1 MKSKSPFAMKSPL
14 LAYKSDMRG
23 NYANPKYVK
32 EEIVGV
38 KIGEALTKAGTD
50 IFSGLTTKPKSESGD
65 GGGSGGDV
73 INNIHVNGSNGGS
86 GSNTDGGSGSNVHK
100 GSDTDITTTTKN
112 ILGSNQGNT
121 GNSYAKSYS
130 GLAKDEG
137 GNAKATGDFKGGN
150 LTDWTNYVKDYN
162 SKKNSTTE
170 TTRNE
175 VKTTWTMNDRGE
187 KIPDSPATMKGSP
200 VKHNAGAVG
209 SIGNAGIFGGGMAG
223 IAQRIDRLKSQQGA
237 AKSQQSGSGFFG
249 TIAQAAKSQGGSVVG
264 SIGQQM
270 GNQAQQRA
278 ADAGGSTG
286 VDPFLPPPNQ
296 VAETGSYGGGGDRI
310 LEMDSNPVG
319 NQSIGRNTDITSQL
333 FGSGQRASMLAMKGT
348 PLYDKGHGEKQS
360 HSHPSKTTTKMKPD
374 GEYPGA
380 RYVKGDLVD
389 QDDLLDKTELDA
401 HIATQV
407 QSDKK
412 GTFIKEMP
420 DSGPG
425 SDIETSKGFGK
436 KIRLE
441 SMGRSSYTSNMKD
454 QLDPHD
460 FLFKNTP
467 KNNKKK

>member
-1 MKSKSPFAMKSPL
+1 MKSSPFKLFSLSARE
-14 LAYKSDMRG
+14 ADQRG
-23 NYANPKYVK
+23 NYANPELGRY
-32 EEIVGV
+32 
-38 KIGEALTKAGTD
+38 KATTFD
-50 IFSGLTTKPKSESGD
+50 HPDLSGIKNSKPKAESVVDPKGKIAAAISKPN
-65 GGGSGGDV
+65 GLISLDV
-73 INNIHVNGSNGGS
+73 PKPNVQNITTNVEKITKFEKKNNGTRVSLKQAYEKADSKGWLVPNKKTGEKESFEDYSIRAKEDPQYNKR
-86 GSNTDGGSGSNVHK
+86 SNVGYNELEK
-100 GSDTDITTTTKN
+100 TNYTIGNTTLEGDWKSKTSTKN
-112 ILGSNQGNT
+112 NNSVASN
-121 GNSYAKSYS
+121 S
-130 GLAKDEG
+130 GA
-137 GNAKATGDFKGGN
+137 NFN
-150 LTDWTNYVKDYN
+150 
-162 SKKNSTTE
+162 
-170 TTRNE
+170 
-175 VKTTWTMNDRGE
+175 
-187 KIPDSPATMKGSP
+187 GSP

-209 SIGNAGIFGGGMAG
+209 SIAGGNPLAGG
-223 IAQRIDRLKSQQGA
+223 IAG
-237 AKSQQSGSGFFG
+237 
-249 TIAQAAKSQGGSVVG
+249 
-264 SIGQQM
+264 IGQQIS
-270 GNQAQQRA
+270 NQAQQRA
-278 ADAGGSTG
+278 ADAGGSTS

-296 VAETGSYGGGGDRI
+296 VAETGSYGGNGDRM

-319 NQSIGRNTDITSQL
+319 NQSIGRNANLASQL

-348 PLYDKGHGEKQS
+348 PLHHDSEKQA
-360 HSHPSKTTTKMKPD
+360 HTHPTKTTTKMKPD

-389 QDDLLDKTELDA
+389 QDDLLDKTKLDA

>member
-1 MKSKSPFAMKSPL
+1 MKSKSPFAIKSPL

-32 EEIVGV
+32 EELVGV

-65 GGGSGGDV
+65 GSNGGSN
-73 INNIHVNGSNGGS
+73 ITNNIFANGSNGGS
-86 GSNTDGGSGSNVHK
+86 GSNKDTGRE
-100 GSDTDITTTTKN
+100 TDITTTTESV
-112 ILGSNQGNT
+112 LGSDQGNT
-121 GNSYAKSYS
+121 GNSYADSYS
-130 GLAKDEG
+130 GLSKDEG

-150 LTDWTNYVKDYN
+150 LNDWTNYVKDYN
-162 SKKNSTTE
+162 RKKNSTTN

-175 VKTTWTMNDRGE
+175 VTRTWQIIDDKKVYDTQAKN
-187 KIPDSPATMKGSP
+187 PVTMKGSP
-200 VKHNAGAVG
+200 NKLIGDTMDPYGQINPGAVPP
-209 SIGNAGIFGGGMAG
+209 
-223 IAQRIDRLKSQQGA
+223 
-237 AKSQQSGSGFFG
+237 
-249 TIAQAAKSQGGSVVG
+249 
-264 SIGQQM
+264 
-270 GNQAQQRA
+270 NQAQNDLGAQPIISANGSQPSNRSIDVSA
-278 ADAGGSTG
+278 ISDPYSALGADFGAGTR
-286 VDPFLPPPNQ
+286 NK
-296 VAETGSYGGGGDRI
+296 A
-310 LEMDSNPVG
+310 
-319 NQSIGRNTDITSQL
+319 QSIY
-333 FGSGQRASMLAMKGT
+333 GSAGQRQGLMNLGT
-348 PLYDKGHGEKQS
+348 PLHHDSEKQA

-412 GTFIKEMP
+412 GTFIKEKS
-420 DSGPG
+420 DDGPG

-436 KIRLE
+436 KIRLG

-467 KNNKKK
+467 KK

>member
-50 IFSGLTTKPKSESGD
+50 IFSGLTDTKPKSESGD

-73 INNIHVNGSNGGS
+73 INNIHVKGLNGGS
-86 GSNTDGGSGSNVHK
+86 GSNTYGGSGSNTDT
-100 GSDTDITTTTKN
+100 GSETDIITTTKN
-112 ILGSNQGNT
+112 VLGSDQGNT

-170 TTRNE
+170 TTSNSVTRTYKMIDGKKVYDTQATNP
-175 VKTTWTMNDRGE
+175 V
-187 KIPDSPATMKGSP
+187 TMKGSP
-200 VKHNAGAVG
+200 VKHNAGAAG
-209 SIGNAGIFGGGMAG
+209 SIGNAGIFGGGIAG
-223 IAQRIDRLKSQQGA
+223 ISQRISNQAQQRA
-237 AKSQQSGSGFFG
+237 AKGQQSGSGFFG
-249 TIAQAAKSQGGSVVG
+249 AIVQAAKSQGGSVVG

-348 PLYDKGHGEKQS
+348 PLHHDSEKQA
-360 HSHPSKTTTKMKPD
+360 HTHPSKTTTKMKPD

-454 QLDPHD
+454 QMDPHD
-460 FLFKNTP
+460 FLFKKTP
-467 KNNKKK
+467 KK

>member
-50 IFSGLTTKPKSESGD
+50 IFSGLTATKPESESGD
-65 GGGSGGDV
+65 GGGSGKMNFT
-73 INNIHVNGSNGGS
+73 INNSNVNGSNGGS
-86 GSNTDGGSGSNVHK
+86 GSNTDKPKPNTDK
-100 GSDTDITTTTKN
+100 PKPNTDTDLNRRTEVLEEQGSEGFSGKSAKDLLGRNLTTKESAWKDAE
-112 ILGSNQGNT
+112 IKRLGGVQQYRDQYKIG
-121 GNSYAKSYS
+121 KE
-130 GLAKDEG
+130 KD
-137 GNAKATGDFKGGN
+137 KFH
-150 LTDWTNYVKDYN
+150 
-162 SKKNSTTE
+162 TE
-170 TTRNE
+170 TTNKYENE
-175 VKTTWTMNDRGE
+175 KLISSVVKDLLNP
-187 KIPDSPATMKGSP
+187 ISMKGSP
-200 VKHNAGAVG
+200 NKLIGDTMDPYGQINPGAVPP
-209 SIGNAGIFGGGMAG
+209 
-223 IAQRIDRLKSQQGA
+223 
-237 AKSQQSGSGFFG
+237 
-249 TIAQAAKSQGGSVVG
+249 
-264 SIGQQM
+264 
-270 GNQAQQRA
+270 NQAQNDLGAQPIISANGLRPSNRSIDMSA
-278 ADAGGSTG
+278 ISDPYSALGADFGAGTR
-286 VDPFLPPPNQ
+286 NK
-296 VAETGSYGGGGDRI
+296 A
-310 LEMDSNPVG
+310 
-319 NQSIGRNTDITSQL
+319 QSIY
-333 FGSGQRASMLAMKGT
+333 GSAGQRQGLMNLGT
-348 PLYDKGHGEKQS
+348 PLHHNSEKQA
-360 HSHPSKTTTKMKPD
+360 HTHPSKTTTKMKPD

-389 QDDLLDKTELDA
+389 QDDLLDKTELDV

-412 GTFIKEMP
+412 GSFIKEMP

-425 SDIETSKGFGK
+425 SNIETDRGFGK

>member
-32 EEIVGV
+32 EELVGV

-86 GSNTDGGSGSNVHK
+86 GSNTDTGSE
-100 GSDTDITTTTKN
+100 TDMITTTKN
-112 ILGSNQGNT
+112 VLGSNQGNT
-121 GNSYAKSYS
+121 GNSYADSYS
-130 GLAKDEG
+130 GLSKDEG

-170 TTRNE
+170 TNSNSVTRTYE
-175 VKTTWTMNDRGE
+175 IIDGKKVYKTQATN
-187 KIPDSPATMKGSP
+187 PVTMKGSP
-200 VKHNAGAVG
+200 NKLIGDTMDPYGQINPGAVPP
-209 SIGNAGIFGGGMAG
+209 
-223 IAQRIDRLKSQQGA
+223 
-237 AKSQQSGSGFFG
+237 
-249 TIAQAAKSQGGSVVG
+249 
-264 SIGQQM
+264 
-270 GNQAQQRA
+270 NQAQNDLGAQPIISANGSQPSNRSIDMSA
-278 ADAGGSTG
+278 ISDPYSALGADFGAGTR
-286 VDPFLPPPNQ
+286 NK
-296 VAETGSYGGGGDRI
+296 A
-310 LEMDSNPVG
+310 
-319 NQSIGRNTDITSQL
+319 QSIY
-333 FGSGQRASMLAMKGT
+333 GSAGQRQGLMNLGT
-348 PLYDKGHGEKQS
+348 PLHHDSEKQA

-389 QDDLLDKTELDA
+389 QDDLLDKTKLDA

-412 GTFIKEMP
+412 GTFIKEKS
-420 DSGPG
+420 DDGPG

-436 KIRLE
+436 KIRLG

-454 QLDPHD
+454 QLDPND

-467 KNNKKK
+467 KK

>member
-23 NYANPKYVK
+23 AYANPKYVK

-50 IFSGLTTKPKSESGD
+50 IFSGLTTKSKSESGD

-86 GSNTDGGSGSNVHK
+86 GSNTDTGSE
-100 GSDTDITTTTKN
+100 TDMITTTKN
-112 ILGSNQGNT
+112 VLGSNQGNT

-130 GLAKDEG
+130 GLSKDEG
-137 GNAKATGDFKGGN
+137 GNAKATGGFKGGN

-170 TTRNE
+170 TTSNSVTR
-175 VKTTWTMNDRGE
+175 TY
-187 KIPDSPATMKGSP
+187 KIIDGKKVYDTQATNPVTMKGSP
-200 VKHNAGAVG
+200 NKLIGDTMDPYGQINPGAVPP
-209 SIGNAGIFGGGMAG
+209 
-223 IAQRIDRLKSQQGA
+223 
-237 AKSQQSGSGFFG
+237 
-249 TIAQAAKSQGGSVVG
+249 
-264 SIGQQM
+264 
-270 GNQAQQRA
+270 NQAQNDLGAQPIISANGSQPSNRSIDMSA
-278 ADAGGSTG
+278 ISDPYSALGADFGAGTR
-286 VDPFLPPPNQ
+286 NK
-296 VAETGSYGGGGDRI
+296 A
-310 LEMDSNPVG
+310 
-319 NQSIGRNTDITSQL
+319 QSIY
-333 FGSGQRASMLAMKGT
+333 GSAGQRQGLMNLGT
-348 PLYDKGHGEKQS
+348 PLHHDSEKQA
-360 HSHPSKTTTKMKPD
+360 HTHPSKTTTKMKPD

-389 QDDLLDKTELDA
+389 QDDLLDKTKLDA

-425 SDIETSKGFGK
+425 SNIETSKGFGK

-454 QLDPHD
+454 QMDPHD
-460 FLFKNTP
+460 FLFKKTP
-467 KNNKKK
+467 KK

>member
-1 MKSKSPFAMKSPL
+1 MKSKSPFAIKSPL

-32 EEIVGV
+32 EELVGV
-38 KIGEALTKAGTD
+38 KIGQALTKAGTD

-73 INNIHVNGSNGGS
+73 INNIFANGSNGGS
-86 GSNTDGGSGSNVHK
+86 GSNTDTDLNRRTEVLEEQGGGGFSGQSAQ
-100 GSDTDITTTTKN
+100 DL
-112 ILGSNQGNT
+112 LGR
-121 GNSYAKSYS
+121 
-130 GLAKDEG
+130 
-137 GNAKATGDFKGGN
+137 N
-150 LTDWTNYVKDYN
+150 LTTEESKWKDTEIKRLGGVQQYRDHY
-162 SKKNSTTE
+162 KIGKEKDKFHTE
-170 TTRNE
+170 TTNKYENE
-175 VKTTWTMNDRGE
+175 KLTSSVVKDLLNP
-187 KIPDSPATMKGSP
+187 ISMKGSP
-200 VKHNAGAVG
+200 NKLIGDTMDPYGQINPGAVPP
-209 SIGNAGIFGGGMAG
+209 
-223 IAQRIDRLKSQQGA
+223 
-237 AKSQQSGSGFFG
+237 
-249 TIAQAAKSQGGSVVG
+249 
-264 SIGQQM
+264 
-270 GNQAQQRA
+270 NQAQNDLGAQPIISANGSQPSNRSIDMSA
-278 ADAGGSTG
+278 ISDPYSALGADFGAGTR
-286 VDPFLPPPNQ
+286 NK
-296 VAETGSYGGGGDRI
+296 A
-310 LEMDSNPVG
+310 
-319 NQSIGRNTDITSQL
+319 QSIY
-333 FGSGQRASMLAMKGT
+333 GSAGQRQGLMNLGT
-348 PLYDKGHGEKQS
+348 PLHHDSEKQA
-360 HSHPSKTTTKMKPD
+360 HTHPSKTTTKMKPD

-389 QDDLLDKTELDA
+389 QDDLLDKTKLDA

-441 SMGRSSYTSNMKD
+441 SMSRSSYTSNMKD